1 MTDSSGLVYG
11 HLLGQSI
18 RERPM
23 TWNEVEQWTAGKG
36 LLWIHLDVSSDTA
49 VDWLKNKSGLPLVIQ
64 EGLLEPGT
72 RPRSLIFEEGILIIL
87 RGVNCNPGEDPD
99 DMVALRMFIS
109 EQRIITMRRNR
120 VMAVT
125 DTHEAIISGNGPRT
139 TSEFFISV
147 LDRLTERIADII
159 IDIEDQL
166 ADVED
171 KIVFNQTQSLRPLLA
186 ELRRQSISLR
196 RYIAPQRDM
205 LARMVHEK
213 IAWLTEEDRVVLRE
227 IAEQTARFVDDIDTS
242 RELALIAQEEL
253 TNRVTEQMN
262 RAMYLLSIITAIF
275 LPLGLLTGLLGIN
288 VGGIPG
294 SNDQWAFS
302 IVVLLLIAI
311 AIALIM
317 WFRKMKWL

>member
-1 MTDSSGLVYG
+1 
-11 HLLGQSI
+11 
-18 RERPM
+18 M
-23 TWNEVEQWTAGKG
+23 TWPEVEQWTPEQG
-36 LLWIHLDVSSDTA
+36 LLWVHLDVNNDTA
-49 VDWLKNKSGLPLVIQ
+49 VEWLKNNSGLPPVVR

-72 RPRSLIFEEGILIIL
+72 RPRSLAYEDGLLIIL

-99 DMVALRMFIS
+99 DMVALRMYIS
-109 EQRIITMRRNR
+109 KQRIITMRRHR

-125 DTHEAIISGNGPRT
+125 DTHESIISGNGPET
-139 TSEFFISV
+139 SSEFFIAV

-159 IDIEDQL
+159 TDIEDQL
-166 ADVED
+166 AEVED
-171 KIVFNQTQSLRPLLA
+171 KIVFDDTESLRPQLS

-205 LARMVHEK
+205 LARLAHEK
-213 IAWLTEEDRVVLRE
+213 IAWLTEKDRVVLRE
-227 IAEQTARFVDDIDTS
+227 IAEQTARFVDDIDAS

-253 TNRVTEQMN
+253 NNRISEQMN
-262 RAMYLLSIITAIF
+262 RAMYLLSIVTAIF

-294 SNDQWAFS
+294 SNDRWAFS
-302 IVVLLLIAI
+302 IVVLILLAI
-311 AIALIM
+311 ALLLIM